1 MRQKK
6 QNADLGQIQKEYMEE
21 VVAVFERSNSIRA
34 AARELAISPMKLRK
48 ILMTAGVYETEM
60 SREIA
65 DDENCKHPA
74 VIKSVKVA
82 LDKLKEILVD

>member
-34 AARELAISPMKLRK
+34 AARELAISPMKL
-48 ILMTAGVYETEM
+48 
-60 SREIA
+60 
-65 DDENCKHPA
+65 
-74 VIKSVKVA
+74 
-82 LDKLKEILVD
+82 